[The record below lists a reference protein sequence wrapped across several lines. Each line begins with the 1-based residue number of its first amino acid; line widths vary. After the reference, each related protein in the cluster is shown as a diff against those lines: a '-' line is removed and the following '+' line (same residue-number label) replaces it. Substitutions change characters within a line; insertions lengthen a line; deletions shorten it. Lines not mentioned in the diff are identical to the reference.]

1 MSYGPDNIHVLTAEE
16 AIQKRPGMYLGD
28 VSALGVARLI
38 GMAVDV
44 LAALVANR
52 ETGPTFAYHAFLDV
66 TLSDRE
72 ANVLIDYH
80 PNECT
85 DFSVRCESLAANR
98 HRMRPDQ
105 YALEQGQN
113 AVAPIAILDALTTNL
128 SIFSSSGDNVKI
140 VLETGIS
147 EAPSKPS
154 PIKGALIGARFRIR
168 EIIDTSDVHQDY
180 LEGFLQGGRKV
191 PGLIVRNVA
200 LEPPG

>member
-1 MSYGPDNIHVLTAEE
+1 MSYGTDDIRVLTSEE
-16 AIQKRPGMYLGD
+16 SIQKRPGMYLGD

-52 ETGPTFAYHAFLDV
+52 ESSPTFTYHAFLDV

-85 DFSVRCESLAANR
+85 DFLVRCESLAENR
-98 HRMRPDQ
+98 GKLRPDQ

-113 AVAPIAILDALTTNL
+113 SVAPISILDTLTTNL
-128 SIFSSSGDNVKI
+128 SIFSFSENNLKI
-140 VLETGIS
+140 ILETGIS
-147 EAPSKPS
+147 AIPSQPS
-154 PIKGALIGARFRIR
+154 PTKGALIGARFRIR
-168 EIIDTSDVHQDY
+168 EIIETRDVKQDY
-180 LEGFLQGGRKV
+180 LEGYLQGSRKV
-191 PGLIVRNVA
+191 PGLIVRNVT
-200 LEPPG
+200 LQLPG

>member
-1 MSYGPDNIHVLTAEE
+1 MSYSPDDIHVLTTEE

-52 ETGPTFAYHAFLDV
+52 ETGPTFTYHAFLDV
-66 TLSDRE
+66 TLSDQK

-85 DFSVRCESLAANR
+85 DFSVRCESLVENR
-98 HRMRPDQ
+98 HRLQPDQ
-105 YALEQGQN
+105 YALEKGQN

-147 EAPSKPS
+147 ETPSQPS
-154 PIKGALIGARFRIR
+154 PTKGALIGARFRIK
-168 EIIDTSDVHQDY
+168 EIIKTSDIKQDY
-180 LEGFLQGGRKV
+180 LEGFLHGSLKV